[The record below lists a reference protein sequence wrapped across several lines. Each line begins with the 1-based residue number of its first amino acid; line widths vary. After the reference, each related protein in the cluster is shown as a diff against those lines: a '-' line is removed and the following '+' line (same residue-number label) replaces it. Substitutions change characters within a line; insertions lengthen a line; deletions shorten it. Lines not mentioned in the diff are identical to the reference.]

1 MDHQEAITPSVQLG
15 GRMWPLRMTHKV
27 MMLFSSAT
35 RVSMDQLQY
44 QIGRYDYMVLLLW
57 LMCHLEDPQL
67 KKEKFE
73 GWLDDLGIKGVVPL
87 LSQVGEAMQ
96 AAFPSEE
103 EAEAENADG
112 EDSEDDEDEDPT
124 EPGVIS
130 PEA

>member
-1 MDHQEAITPSVQLG
+1 MDHNEAITPTVQLG

-27 MMLFSSAT
+27 LMLFSSAT
-35 RVSMDQLQY
+35 RLSMDQLQY
-44 QIGRYDYMVLLLW
+44 QVGRYDYMVLLLW
-57 LMCHLEDPQL
+57 LMCHAQDPQL

-73 GWLDDLGIKGVVPL
+73 GWLDDLGIKGVIPL

-103 EAEAENADG
+103 EAEAEDA
-112 EDSEDDEDEDPT
+112 DSEDTEDDAAEDPT
-124 EPGVIS
+124 ETGAIS

>member
-1 MDHQEAITPSVQLG
+1 MDHQEVITPTVQLG

-57 LMCHLEDPQL
+57 LMCHAEDPQL

-87 LSQVGEAMQ
+87 LNQVGEAMQ

-103 EAEAENADG
+103 ETEAEDA
-112 EDSEDDEDEDPT
+112 DSEDTEDDAAEGPT
-124 EPGVIS
+124 ETGVIS